1 MEFSEVV
8 RQRRMV
14 RHYRPEPVDPGVLDR
29 IIEAGISAP
38 SAGFSQGQS
47 FVVVSDP
54 ETRHRI
60 ASLAGEPDR
69 VARGFDPWLSS
80 APVHIVVCAS
90 EQRYLDR
97 YAEPDKASASD
108 PADDWSIPYWWL
120 DAGASFMA
128 ILLAVVDEGLAA
140 GFLGAH
146 AIPDLDQCLG
156 LPPTE
161 RAVGVITVG
170 HPAPDRR
177 SGSLERGRRP
187 RADVLHWNRWGGTE
201 SETCNTP
208 PAEAT

>member
-1 MEFSEVV
+1 MEFSDVV
-8 RQRRMV
+8 RRRKMV
-14 RHYRPEPVDPGVLDR
+14 RHHRPDPIDREVLDR
-29 IIEAGISAP
+29 ILEAGISAP

-47 FVVVSDP
+47 FVVVSDAS
-54 ETRHRI
+54 TRRRI

-97 YAEPDKASASD
+97 YAEPDKASAS
-108 PADDWSIPYWWL
+108 PASDWSIPYWWI

-128 ILLAVVDEGLAA
+128 ILLAAVDEGLAA

-146 AIPDLDQCLG
+146 AVPGLDQCLG

-170 HPAPDRR
+170 LPAPDRP
-177 SGSLERGRRP
+177 SGSLGRGRRP
-187 RADVLHWNRWGGTE
+187 RADVLHWNRWGGAE